1 MELRIQLRFF
11 GYTSSLN
18 FGYILKTVSICIC
31 LFLGKSLAVSLEL
44 PAEIWKRS
52 FADDVDCR
60 RLRVVGR
67 IFNMESDLE
76 IC

>member
-1 MELRIQLRFF
+1 MKSRIQLRFF

-18 FGYILKTVSICIC
+18 FGYILETKYFS
-31 LFLGKSLAVSLEL
+31 FLEKSLAISLEL

>member
-1 MELRIQLRFF
+1 MKSRIQFRFF

-18 FGYILKTVSICIC
+18 FGYILKTKN
-31 LFLGKSLAVSLEL
+31 LYFWEKSLAISLEL